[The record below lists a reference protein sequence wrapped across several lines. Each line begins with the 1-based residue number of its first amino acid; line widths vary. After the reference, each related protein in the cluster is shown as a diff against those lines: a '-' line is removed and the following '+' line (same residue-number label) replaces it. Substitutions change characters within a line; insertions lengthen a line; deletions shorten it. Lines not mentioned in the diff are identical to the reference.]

1 MLGCAGTAAAPGGPS
16 PTATDLPGEGEAVPF
31 TVAETPVSFTIL
43 SDSLPDDPAIE
54 GLVAP
59 FRASMADRISEVIG
73 EANGLFTE
81 ARPEGSL
88 GNFAADAVLEV
99 ARTNYSE
106 PVDMALV
113 NNGGLRIPLAAG
125 PITVGQMFELMPFE
139 NLVSILLLEGSTVQ
153 TLADQIARRG
163 GEPVAGFSFHIEE
176 VDGERKAVN
185 IEVGGEPLVSDQL
198 YRLATSD
205 FLASAGDDLSALLSA
220 RSREDLPI
228 LIRDAF
234 IDYIRERGSIEPRV
248 EGRITVGG
256 QR

>member
-1 MLGCAGTAAAPGGPS
+1 
-16 PTATDLPGEGEAVPF
+16 
-31 TVAETPVSFTIL
+31 
-43 SDSLPDDPAIE
+43 
-54 GLVAP
+54 
-59 FRASMADRISEVIG
+59 MADRISEVIG

-99 ARTNYSE
+99 ARANYPE

-113 NNGGLRIPLAAG
+113 NNGGLRIPIAAG

-139 NLVSILLLEGSTVQ
+139 NLISILLLEGSTVRA
-153 TLADQIARRG
+153 LADQIARRR
-163 GEPVAGFSFHIEE
+163 GEPVAGFSFRIVE
-176 VDGERKAVN
+176 VGGERRAVD
-185 IEVGGEPLVSDQL
+185 IEVGGEPLVSDRL

-234 IDYIRERGSIEPRV
+234 IAYIREHGSIEPRV
-248 EGRITVGG
+248 EGRITMGG